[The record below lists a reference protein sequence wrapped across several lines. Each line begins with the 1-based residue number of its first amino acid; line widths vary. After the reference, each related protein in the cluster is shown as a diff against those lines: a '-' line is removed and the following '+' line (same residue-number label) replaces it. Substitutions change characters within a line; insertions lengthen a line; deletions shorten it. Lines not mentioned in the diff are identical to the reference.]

1 MGSRASFYLTS
12 QSPFRILFLFR
23 KMQKSDLSRVQRKW
37 ENVRL
42 KEKLTIQFNA
52 FFIFLIH

>member
-1 MGSRASFYLTS
+1 
-12 QSPFRILFLFR
+12 
-23 KMQKSDLSRVQRKW
+23 MQKSDLSRVQREW

-52 FFIFLIH
+52 YFIFLIHWTFVSPLVHKIFS